1 MDSTS
6 IVYSEQ
12 YKIDN
17 KNMNTYLRKNERK
30 FNFEKNNKSSRRS
43 HTK

>member
-17 KNMNTYLRKNERK
+17 KNMNTYLRK
-30 FNFEKNNKSSRRS
+30 
-43 HTK
+43 TKGSLILKKQ

>member
-12 YKIDN
+12 YKIE
-17 KNMNTYLRKNERK
+17 KFEYIPRKNERK